1 MEVFLTSFATW
12 SEDLGRIESH
22 LFTSLISNL
31 ENSIKVSKLFITLRI
46 FFSIVNIPCKGIV
59 HTPSW
64 EEAPGIQTGC
74 CKRECEVIFHQA
86 SNFFFVS
93 KHELLL
99 VLVCY

>member
-12 SEDLGRIESH
+12 SQDLGRIESH

-31 ENSIKVSKLFITLRI
+31 ENSVKVSKLFTTLRT

-86 SNFFFVS
+86 SNLFFVS